1 MTIFLQATAG
11 VVLAVIVFTTL
22 GKRSGEIAT
31 ALSIAVCCMVLL
43 LAVDYLRP
51 IAVFVTTLQQLGN
64 LDGQMIT
71 ILLKV
76 VGISLI
82 SQIACLFCADSGNAS
97 MGKALQML
105 TVVVIL
111 YLSLPV
117 LQTLLELVEEI
128 MGRVS

>member
-11 VVLAVIVFTTL
+11 VVLAVILYTAL

-31 ALSIAVCCMVLL
+31 SLSIAMCCMLLL

-51 IAVFVTTLQQLGN
+51 IAAFVTTLQQIGN
-64 LDGQMIT
+64 LEGQMIT
-71 ILLKV
+71 VLLKV

-82 SQIACLFCADSGNAS
+82 SQIASLICADGGNTS

-117 LQTLLELVEEI
+117 LQALLELVEEI
-128 MGRVS
+128 MGRIS